1 MNDNDPLR
9 IYEKALLLILKD
21 REGAVAISHCGLALA
36 GAILSDLF
44 IEDRLVAEGKHQ
56 LLRVTDGSATGDE
69 LLDECLTL
77 IGAASKPKPAQ
88 HWITRL
94 SNQPSL
100 MHRIAGRLCR
110 RGILREDESKVL
122 FFFTRKL
129 YPEVDPEPEAALVAE
144 LTEAIFTDTDE
155 VSPHTAALIALGNGV
170 GLLSATFSRRDLHSR
185 KARLE
190 AIARGEV
197 GEAAKAAAAAQSAT
211 IAAAAML
218 VILPTIIT

>member
-1 MNDNDPLR
+1 MNDNEPLR

-21 REGAVAISHCGLALA
+21 REGTVAISHCGLALA
-36 GAILSDLF
+36 GALLSDLF
-44 IEDRLVAEGKHQ
+44 IEDRLIAKGKHQ
-56 LLRVTDGSATGDE
+56 LLEVTDDSTTGDE
-69 LLDECLTL
+69 LLDESLAL
-77 IGAASKPKPAQ
+77 IWSASKPKPAQ
-88 HWITRL
+88 HWITML
-94 SNQPSL
+94 GNQPTM

-155 VSPHTAALIALGNGV
+155 VSPHTAALIALGHGV
-170 GLLSATFSRRDLHSR
+170 GLLSATFTRRELHAR

-197 GEAAKAAAAAQSAT
+197 GEAAKAAAAAQSAV
-211 IAAAAML
+211 IAAAAMV
-218 VILPTIIT
+218 VIFPTIIN

>member
-1 MNDNDPLR
+1 MNDNEPLR

-21 REGAVAISHCGLALA
+21 REGTVAISHCGLALA
-36 GAILSDLF
+36 GALLSDLF
-44 IEDRLVAEGKHQ
+44 IEDRLIAKGKHQ
-56 LLRVTDGSATGDE
+56 LLQVTDGSATGDE
-69 LLDECLTL
+69 LLDECLAL
-77 IGAASKPKPAQ
+77 IRSASRPKPAQ
-88 HWITRL
+88 HWITML
-94 SNQPSL
+94 SNQPTM

-129 YPEVDPEPEAALVAE
+129 YLEVDPEPEAALVAE

-155 VSPHTAALIALGNGV
+155 VSPHTAALIALGKCV
-170 GLLSATFSRRDLHSR
+170 GLLSATFTRRELHAR

-197 GEAAKAAAAAQSAT
+197 GEAAKAAAAAQSAM
-211 IAAAAML
+211 IAAAAMV
-218 VILPTIIT
+218 VILPTIIN

>member
-1 MNDNDPLR
+1 MNDNGPLR

-21 REGAVAISHCGLALA
+21 QEGAVGISHSRLALA
-36 GAILSDLF
+36 GALLSDLF

-56 LLRVTDGSATGDE
+56 LLRVTDGSTTGDE
-69 LLDECLTL
+69 LLDECLAL
-77 IGAASKPKPAQ
+77 IAAASRPKPAQ
-88 HWITRL
+88 HWITML
-94 SNQPSL
+94 SNQPTM

-155 VSPHTAALIALGNGV
+155 VSPHTAALIALGNSV